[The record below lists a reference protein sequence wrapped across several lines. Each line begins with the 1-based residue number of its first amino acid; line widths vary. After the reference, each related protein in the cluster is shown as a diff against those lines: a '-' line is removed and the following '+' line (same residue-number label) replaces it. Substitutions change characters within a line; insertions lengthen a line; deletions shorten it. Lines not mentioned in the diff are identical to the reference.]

1 MNTTESRWVS
11 MNEICKHLGISRDT
25 AIKWISNEDLPAHKI
40 GRLWRFQIQ
49 EVDDWVRKKGNEGG
63 KSKNES
69 GNHET
74 SF

>member
-1 MNTTESRWVS
+1 MNNTESRWVS

-25 AIKWISNEDLPAHKI
+25 VMKWIGNEDLPAHKI

-49 EVDDWVRKKGNEGG
+49 EVDDWVRKKGNKGG
-63 KSKNES
+63 KAKNES